1 MIAIRPAPGDMQKQI
16 DLGRGRFG
24 DFQRRVS
31 AAG

>member
-1 MIAIRPAPGDMQKQI
+1 MIPIRPAPGDMQEQI
-16 DLGRGRFG
+16 DLGWGRFG